1 MSGFVSSAA
10 LNTLQVDGVYVY
22 AQAPTPVGGGQG
34 IDTSLSGLV
43 GTGAWGP
50 LDVPTPFS
58 GAADLFAKYGSLANA
73 NGAYSIVREG
83 WMSSV
88 LASSIGST
96 FNGVGVRRSDGTDL
110 AASVQ
115 IKDTG
120 GTNGLTLTGF
130 YTGAE
135 GNTISVLLSLGSN
148 STSGSPTL
156 TATIQRGQYAP
167 EVYPNLA
174 NSSGGSF
181 AAALFNAINSG
192 IAGVC
197 PKSSIVVASKIGTSA
212 AAYAAMTSPVS
223 LSGGVNGNAVTTS
236 QQIGT
241 DGIVGRTGIYALNG
255 TGVQQFILCG
265 NSDPTAYPTSQSFAA
280 SIGALAIGALP
291 SGTSTAVAITTKQ
304 QNNCTSLS
312 AALVKDWLYI
322 SDPVT
327 GAQSLVS
334 PLGEALGL
342 IASLAPEQSP
352 GNKPVQGC
360 SNFLSTERTGTPYSG
375 AEAQQLETAGILYFT
390 SPIPRGAVYGLPHGE
405 NASAS
410 AVGLNAVTDT
420 IAYTRMTNYLGASI
434 PAILGPYIGELQS
447 TRANDPTRSNAKAA
461 LVGFLQ
467 SLRNQGRIDSYNVTL
482 DLTNNTPTTIAQ
494 GYCCALVQVAYM
506 NVIKFFLVTLQGGSA
521 VQVGLGNVP
530 QAA

>member
-34 IDTSLSGLV
+34 IDTSLSGLD
-43 GTGAWGP
+43 GTAAWGQP
-50 LDVPTPFS
+50 NVPTPFS
-58 GAADLFAKYGSLANA
+58 GAADLFAKFGSLAN
-73 NGAYSIVREG
+73 NTGAYSLVREG

-88 LASSIGST
+88 LASSIGAT
-96 FNGVGVRRSDGTDL
+96 FNGVGVRVTDGTDV

-115 IKDTG
+115 LKDSG
-120 GTNGLTLTGF
+120 ATNGVTLTAF

-135 GNTISVLLSLGSN
+135 GNTINVLLSLGSN
-148 STSGSPTL
+148 STSGAPTL
-156 TATIQRGQYAP
+156 TATVQRGQYAP
-167 EVYPNLA
+167 EVYPNLS
-174 NSSGGSF
+174 NPTGGGF
-181 AAALFNAINSG
+181 AVNLFNAVNNG

-197 PKSSIVVASKIGTSA
+197 PKSAIVVATKNGTSVA
-212 AAYAAMTSPVS
+212 NFTAMTAPVA
-223 LSGGVNGNAVTTS
+223 LTGGTNGNGVTTA
-236 QQIGT
+236 QMIGT
-241 DGIVGRTGIYALNG
+241 DGITGRTGIYALRG
-255 TGVQQFILCG
+255 SGVQQFILCG
-265 NSDPTAYPTSQSFAA
+265 NSDPTAYATLQSFAA
-280 SIGALAIGALP
+280 SEGSLAVAALP
-291 SGTSTAVAITTKQ
+291 SGTSTASAITTKQ
-304 QNNCTSLS
+304 QNNCTSQN

-342 IASLAPEQSP
+342 ISSLAPEQSP

-390 SPIPRGAVYGLPHGE
+390 NPIPRGSVYGFPHGE

-447 TRANDPTRSNAKAA
+447 SRANDPTRSAAKAA
-461 LVGFLQ
+461 LTGFLQ
-467 SLRNQGRIDSYNVTL
+467 SLQDQGRIDTFNVTL
-482 DLTNNTPTTIAQ
+482 DLTNNTPITIAQ